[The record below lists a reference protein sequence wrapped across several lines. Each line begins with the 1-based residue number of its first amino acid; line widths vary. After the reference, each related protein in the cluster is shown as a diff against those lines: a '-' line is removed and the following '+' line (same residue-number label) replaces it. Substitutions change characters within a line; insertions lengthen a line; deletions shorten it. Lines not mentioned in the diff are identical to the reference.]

1 MIKTTFT
8 EKRSPSGNTG
18 GKITRTLSKP
28 PGSLRELF
36 ATKPSVFMG
45 QPKPTINLFG
55 KGGGKTTIKAG
66 LNLIRK

>member
-1 MIKTTFT
+1 MIKTKITQ
-8 EKRSPSGNTG
+8 KPSTG
-18 GKITRTLSKP
+18 GGKPIRTITKT

-36 ATKPSVFMG
+36 VSKPSGFMG